1 MITRADLAYELP
13 PERIAQHPVEPR
25 DAARMLVVDRATGRL
40 EDALFRDL
48 EPRLAPADVLVVNDT
63 RVIPARLRG
72 AKASGGRA
80 EALLVERRPDGS
92 WIALLRCTGR
102 AREGLALRFG
112 KLDALV
118 LEVRGD
124 GTCRLRLEGPGG
136 ADALDL
142 LAEAGEA
149 PLPPYI
155 HRDAAL
161 ERDLADYQTV
171 FAREPGAVAAP
182 TASLHFTEA
191 LAARLPIA
199 RVTLHVG
206 PGTFRPVR
214 TEALA
219 DHVLEAEP
227 FAVSASTAERIAA
240 ARAAGGRVIGVGT
253 TVVRALETTGGAAGC
268 GRTDLLIVPGHRFRA
283 VDSLITNFHLPGST
297 LLALV
302 MAFVGVDLTRR
313 AYAHA
318 IDHGY
323 RFYSYGDAMWIV

>member
-92 WIALLRCTGR
+92 WIALVRCTGR
-102 AREGLALRFG
+102 ARAGLALRFG

-214 TEALA
+214 TESLA
-219 DHVLEAEP
+219 EHVLDAEP
-227 FAVSASTAERIAA
+227 FEVSSATAERIAA
-240 ARAAGGRVIGVGT
+240 AHAAGGRVIAVGT
-253 TVVRALETTGGAAGC
+253 TVVRALETTGGAGGG
-268 GRTDLLIVPGHRFRA
+268 GRTDLLIAPGHRFRA

-302 MAFVGVDLTRR
+302 MAFAGVDLTRR
-313 AYAHA
+313 AYVHA
-318 IDHGY
+318 IDRGY